1 MLPKHNY
8 NIKKN
13 SAKSTYHL
21 LNQFFQLGIKEYR
34 SNRPFKEFPNTNHQF
49 LYERGRQYA
58 ALIGTKSRSHNEHIQ
73 LINQAISDESLI

>member
-21 LNQFFQLGIKEYR
+21 LNQFFQLGIKEY
-34 SNRPFKEFPNTNHQF
+34 PNTNHQF